1 MSNRFSRQRGLLRQ
15 TIVEGLKVEIDHAP
29 EEFHSAMNLLGE
41 NLGVNRAMS
50 SKCKEFTVRW
60 NSGEEISEEQNCI
73 SVGYGGNGVFLDGS
87 DIGEPLDE
95 VYKPAVATI
104 AACLVWS
111 EILRRSG
118 AYLPI
123 EIPKISVSV
132 NVRVNENA
140 LYTNATQL
148 QFSLEGHETH
158 QNIRDTNDGTGHRR
172 VLLRLSDDDPL
183 VEQLLDTLEVRAINE
198 TFEKSFPRLEFNLP
212 ETSPS
217 VQGHLTVVGVG
228 GLGTW
233 CLHTLVEGLNR
244 LEASDVSFLIFDKD
258 MEVEEHNLNRQVI
271 YSNED
276 IGMTKISATQR
287 WLAKRLTN
295 SNVELAYELIDA
307 MAEDEFKESDEGID
321 LDDIIM
327 DQPPENI
334 EDGYILTI
342 QESIERLQNTDLIL
356 GCLDAMRPRVLADY
370 IAAKNNIP
378 YVNGGVANFSCEFS
392 EFMTSTLID
401 KYGSQIAKNTTVSS
415 CQEDGDVPIASMVL
429 TNAFVGSLQALSA
442 IQRLSGHQVSTLESV
457 YWNAHSNQLHSVPS
471 VQTLDRL
478 PYIEKTREALWP
490 NQSLSNLAEL
500 GEENLL

>member
-1 MSNRFSRQRGLLRQ
+1 
-15 TIVEGLKVEIDHAP
+15 
-29 EEFHSAMNLLGE
+29 
-41 NLGVNRAMS
+41 
-50 SKCKEFTVRW
+50 
-60 NSGEEISEEQNCI
+60 
-73 SVGYGGNGVFLDGS
+73 
-87 DIGEPLDE
+87 
-95 VYKPAVATI
+95 
-104 AACLVWS
+104 
-111 EILRRSG
+111 
-118 AYLPI
+118 
-123 EIPKISVSV
+123 
-132 NVRVNENA
+132 
-140 LYTNATQL
+140 
-148 QFSLEGHETH
+148 
-158 QNIRDTNDGTGHRR
+158 
-172 VLLRLSDDDPL
+172 
-183 VEQLLDTLEVRAINE
+183 
-198 TFEKSFPRLEFNLP
+198 
-212 ETSPS
+212 
-217 VQGHLTVVGVG
+217 
-228 GLGTW
+228 
-233 CLHTLVEGLNR
+233 
-244 LEASDVSFLIFDKD
+244 

-415 CQEDGDVPIASMVL
+415 CQEDGDVPIL
-429 TNAFVGSLQALSA
+429 SL
-442 IQRLSGHQVSTLESV
+442 IH
-457 YWNAHSNQLHSVPS
+457 
-471 VQTLDRL
+471 
-478 PYIEKTREALWP
+478 I
-490 NQSLSNLAEL
+490 
-500 GEENLL
+500 

>member
-15 TIVEGLKVEIDHAP
+15 AIVEGLRVKIDDAP
-29 EEFHSAMNLLGE
+29 EEFNSAMNLLE
-41 NLGVNRAMS
+41 EHLGVNRDTS
-50 SKCKEFTVRW
+50 SKFEGFTVKW
-60 NSGEEISEEQNCI
+60 NSGEAISKEQNCI
-73 SVGYGGNGVFLDGS
+73 SVGYGTNGVFLDGS
-87 DIGEPLDE
+87 DVGESLDE

-111 EILRRSG
+111 EILRRTG

-183 VEQLLDTLEVRAINE
+183 VEQLLDTLNVRSMNE

-212 ETSPS
+212 ETSPR

-233 CLHTLVEGLNR
+233 CLHTLIEGLNR

-271 YSNED
+271 YSKED

-287 WLAKRLTN
+287 WLSKRLTN

-307 MAEDEFKESDEGID
+307 MAEDEFKESEEGID
-321 LDDIIM
+321 LDDIFT
-327 DQPPENI
+327 DQPSEDLEN
-334 EDGYILTI
+334 DDVLTI
-342 QESIERLQNTDLIL
+342 QQSIERLNDTDLII

-378 YVNGGVANFSCEFS
+378 YVNGGIANFACEFS
-392 EFMTSTLID
+392 EFTTSTLID
-401 KYGSQIAKNTTVSS
+401 KYGSQVAKNTKVSS

-442 IQRLSGHQVSTLESV
+442 IQRLSGHQVSIFESV
-457 YWNAHSNQLHSVPS
+457 YWNAHSNQLHSVLS
-471 VQTLDRL
+471 QQTLDRL

-490 NQSLSNLAEL
+490 NQNSSNLTEPSK
-500 GEENLL
+500 ENLQ